1 MYVDCRGIGADI
13 LFSCEA
19 SYINFVPQNSH
30 GQARAQ
36 IKSHLLF
43 YPMAKRILFNLQE
56 GEVTSLIIFL
66 YWKVHSE
73 K

>member
-1 MYVDCRGIGADI
+1 MCVDCRGIGADI

-36 IKSHLLF
+36 IKSLLLF
-43 YPMAKRILFNLQE
+43 YPMANSIFFNLQE
-56 GEVTSLIIFL
+56 GEVISFLIFL
-66 YWKVHSE
+66 CWKVHI
-73 K
+73 KK